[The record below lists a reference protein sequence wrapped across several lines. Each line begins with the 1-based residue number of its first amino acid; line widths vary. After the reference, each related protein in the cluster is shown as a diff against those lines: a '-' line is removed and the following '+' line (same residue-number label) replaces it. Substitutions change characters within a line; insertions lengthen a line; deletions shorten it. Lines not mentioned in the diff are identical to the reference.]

1 MNDLLII
8 FSKGLTFSSFRLT
21 PKIFMTFTFFVDDIE
36 FYVYHRHNYSDS
48 VKFFM
53 TKANLINDIKI
64 STWMLEATEVFNQNQ
79 VALDESR
86 RYQQFMSSSPHNP
99 EATYFLAA
107 SEPIYKNYLA
117 VVILLYC
124 GSKLL
129 HLMVY
134 SIRDKAALLG
144 KTESCLNNKTKL
156 LIFVIAFI
164 EPNISQLSF
173 NCFMQMKFFFRFNIF
188 NTVNLIACVITLYA
202 IIFYTIVVY
211 PLSYALGCKKLAK

>member
-1 MNDLLII
+1 
-8 FSKGLTFSSFRLT
+8 
-21 PKIFMTFTFFVDDIE
+21 
-36 FYVYHRHNYSDS
+36 
-48 VKFFM
+48 M

-64 STWMLEATEVFNQNQ
+64 SAWMLEATEAFNQNQ
-79 VALDESR
+79 VALGESR
-86 RYQQFMSSSPHNP
+86 RYQQFISPSPHNP
-99 EATYFLAA
+99 EATYFITA

-117 VVILLYC
+117 VMVLVYC

-129 HLMVY
+129 HLLVY
-134 SIRDKAALLG
+134 SIRDKADIVG
-144 KTESCLNNKTKL
+144 KAQSCLKNKTKL

-188 NTVNLIACVITLYA
+188 NSVNLILCVITLYA

-211 PLSYALGCKKLAK
+211 PLSYAFGCKTLAKQLLVRSKFGMRSFISEGYYFCIRAIIKGFIHSFFI